1 MGEGEYRWTKES
13 QVTNGKLEGKVA
25 LITGA
30 GSGIGAATARLM
42 AQAGAAVAITGI
54 PDDGVISVAAEITAS
69 GGSAIAIPTD
79 VSDPDQVEAAVSQT
93 VETFGHLD
101 IAVPNAGIQMHSE
114 DRNLHEL
121 PEAVWD
127 RTHDVNY
134 KGQFFTC
141 KYALA
146 QMVKQGTGGV
156 VILTASITALRG
168 TTPNVAYATGKAG
181 IVNLARHIAVHYGA
195 QGIRANSISPGAL
208 ERTPDFDLHPNPVG
222 RRAEMVAKIP
232 LGRLG
237 TPEDIAPFITF
248 LATGDAS
255 FATGANFVIDGGMT
269 VI

>member
-1 MGEGEYRWTKES
+1 M
-13 QVTNGKLEGKVA
+13 TNGKLEGKVA

-93 VETFGHLD
+93 VETFGHID

-121 PEAVWD
+121 SEAVWD

-141 KYALA
+141 KY
-146 QMVKQGTGGV
+146 
-156 VILTASITALRG
+156 TASITALRG

-222 RRAEMVAKIP
+222 RGAEMVAKIP

>member
-1 MGEGEYRWTKES
+1 M
-13 QVTNGKLEGKVA
+13 TNGKLEGRVA

-30 GSGIGAATARLM
+30 GSGIGAATTRLM
-42 AQAGAAVAITGI
+42 AEEGAAVAITGI
-54 PDDGVISVAAEITAS
+54 PDDGAISVAAEITAL
-69 GGSAIAIPTD
+69 GGSVIAIPTD
-79 VSDPDQVEAAVSQT
+79 VSDPEQVEAAVAQT
-93 VETFGHLD
+93 VETFGRLD
-101 IAVPNAGIQMHSE
+101 IVVPNAGIQMHRE

-146 QMVKQGTGGV
+146 QMVKQGSGGV

-181 IVNLARHIAVHYGA
+181 IVNLARHIAVHYGP

-208 ERTPDFDLHPNPVG
+208 ERTPDFDSHPDPVG
-222 RRAEMVAKIP
+222 RSKETVRKIP

-248 LATGDAS
+248 LATDDAS
-255 FATGANFVIDGGMT
+255 YATGANFVIDGGIT
-269 VI
+269 VS